1 MKLSDRQRAARCH
14 AGAGRPPCRPL
25 SLLVTALFCL
35 FTQYAGTEVILTGSS
50 DWPLYGRTFDNQRFS
65 PLSQVNSG
73 NVERLRLAWRF
84 NTDKFGSFQASP
96 IIRDGVMYVTT
107 PYNDVIALH
116 ADTGRLV
123 WRYRHE
129 LPDKIFCC
137 GPANRGPALSADKVY
152 SVTIDARLIALE
164 RDTGK
169 VIWDVAITDADA
181 GRAETLDPLLGV
193 AELAG
198 AKQSGQTGYT
208 ANLAPQVFAGKVLV
222 GISGAGYGLHM
233 DLEQEGEHTL
243 SVGGL
248 SGGGHGL
255 RGFIVAYDMET
266 GEEIWRWYSTPE
278 SGWQGKWRKE
288 TEYGVPLNRDLKSER
303 HANKTYADTWRY
315 GGGSIFTTPA
325 IDPELGLIYIGTG
338 NPSPQMDDSTRP
350 GDNLYTV
357 SLVALEADTGKLRW
371 HYQQVPHDRWGYDVA
386 SPPLLFDLVEDGKT
400 TKAVGQASKLGWFFI
415 HDRLS
420 GKLIRRSEA
429 FIKPENLF
437 ASPTEEGVRIVPGT
451 LGAVSWSPVAYHP
464 GLQQVYIPGIY
475 QPSLFFSRKL
485 EPKPGAPWQSY
496 TFFKKA
502 DEPDWGALSAIDVA
516 SGKLGWQQKV
526 AQPMVGG
533 ALATAGDLVFAGEG
547 NGRFVAYDAHSGTP
561 LWQHQSD
568 YGVNA
573 PPVSYMVNGKQYISI
588 AAGGNSLFGYE
599 VGDEILTFSLE

>member
-1 MKLSDRQRAARCH
+1 MALLYLFSQPACAALNL
-14 AGAGRPPCRPL
+14 A
-25 SLLVTALFCL
+25 
-35 FTQYAGTEVILTGSS
+35 ETG
-50 DWPLYGRTFDNQRFS
+50 DWPLYGRTYDNQRFS

-73 NVERLRLAWRF
+73 NVDRLRLAWRF
-84 NTDKFGSFQASP
+84 KTGKSGSFQASP

-107 PYNDVIALH
+107 PYNDIIALR
-116 ADTGRLV
+116 ADTGKML
-123 WRYRHE
+123 WRYRHK
-129 LPDKIFCC
+129 LPDKTFCC
-137 GPANRGPALSADKVY
+137 GPANRGPALANDKVF

-169 VIWDVAITDADA
+169 LIWDVAITDTDA
-181 GRAETLDPLLGV
+181 GKAEQLDPLLGV
-193 AELAG
+193 DELKG
-198 AKQSGQTGYT
+198 ATQSGQTGYT
-208 ANLAPQVFAGKVLV
+208 ANLAPQVFADKVFV

-233 DLEQEGEHTL
+233 DLEQDGEYVL

-255 RGFIVAYDMET
+255 RGFIVAYDTET
-266 GEEIWRWYSTPE
+266 GEEMWRWYSTPE
-278 SGWQGKWRKE
+278 SGWQGEWREE
-288 TEYGVPLNRDLKSER
+288 TRYGVPLNRDLRAER
-303 HANKTYADTWRY
+303 RANRTYADTWRF
-315 GGGSIFTTPA
+315 GGGSIYTTPA
-325 IDPELGLIYIGTG
+325 IDPELGLVYIGTG

-386 SPPLLFDLVEDGKT
+386 SPPVLFDLVENGT
-400 TKAVGQASKLGWFFI
+400 TVKALGQASKLGWFFI
-415 HDRLS
+415 HERLT
-420 GKLIRRSEA
+420 GRLIRRSDP
-429 FIKPENLF
+429 FINQESLF
-437 ASPTEEGVRIVPGT
+437 ARPTEEGVRIVPGT

-485 EPKPGAPWQSY
+485 EPQPGAPWQSLS
-496 TFFKKA
+496 FFKKA
-502 DEPDWGALSAIDVA
+502 DEPDWGVLSAIDVI
-516 SGKLGWQQKV
+516 SGKVTWQQKV
-526 AQPMVGG
+526 DRPMVGG

-547 NGRFVAYDAHSGTP
+547 NGRFVAYDAHSGAP
-561 LWQHQSD
+561 LWEYMSE

-573 PPVSYMVNGKQYISI
+573 PPVSYMHKGKQYITV